1 LAITQAVAD
10 SFKTQLLSSA
20 HSFVNLTGT
29 NTIASVAAA
38 SGTAGPA
45 GTATTVY
52 TGTFTNGV
60 ANAYQGYVFTITAA
74 ATAANN
80 GTYLCIA
87 SSATTITL
95 CNPNG
100 ATMGTAATVSA
111 VGSAWKIALYTA
123 TATMDKTTT
132 AYSATNEV
140 SSTNYVAGGL
150 ALVSTTPVL
159 STDTACCLFA
169 TASWTPVTFT
179 TAGALIYNNTLVGQ
193 PSALILSFGGSF
205 TATAGTF
212 TVTFPAQTA
221 GNAIL
226 GLA

>member
-1 LAITQAVAD
+1 MAITQAVAN
-10 SFKTQLLSSA
+10 SFKTQLLNSA
-20 HSFVNLTGT
+20 HSFVGLTGT
-29 NTIASVAAA
+29 NTVASVAAA
-38 SGTAGPA
+38 SGTAGPG

-52 TGTFTNGV
+52 TGTFTNGGT
-60 ANAYQGYVFTITAA
+60 NAYQGFVFTLSGFS
-74 ATAANN
+74 TAANN

-87 SSATTITL
+87 STTTTITL

-100 ATMGTAATVSA
+100 ANSGTMGTVIA
-111 VGSAWKIALYTA
+111 GSSWKIALYTA
-123 TATMDKTTT
+123 SATMDKTTT
-132 AYSATNEV
+132 AYTATNEV
-140 SSTNYVAGGL
+140 SSANYTAGGL
-150 ALVSTTPVL
+150 ALTSTTPVL

-169 TASWTPVTFT
+169 TATWTTVTFT
-179 TAGALIYNNTLVGQ
+179 TAGALIYNNTLNGQ
-193 PSALILSFGGSF
+193 PVALVLSFGGSF